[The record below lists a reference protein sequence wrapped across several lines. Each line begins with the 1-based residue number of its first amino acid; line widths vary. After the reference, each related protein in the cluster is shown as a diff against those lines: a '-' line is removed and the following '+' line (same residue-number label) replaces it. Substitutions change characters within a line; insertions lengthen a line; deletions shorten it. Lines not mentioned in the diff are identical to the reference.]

1 MKLCDNE
8 TIEVHRYQLEK
19 ASKVFGN
26 VIAASPEEDSVDLTD
41 MIDIESL
48 RAIVMFLYTG
58 EVMDVK
64 RKTNL
69 LLACRKF
76 EIPRLYQIIKEEFV
90 QNICDKNALRT
101 LMVGKWSNDQTMKN
115 SAIAFIQA
123 NQDEVF
129 ASDQVRQML
138 ADNIQE
144 VADVLAEKL
153 KPKYL

>member
-1 MKLCDNE
+1 M
-8 TIEVHRYQLEK
+8 EK
-19 ASKVFGN
+19 ASKVFAN

-101 LMVGKWSNDQTMKN
+101 VMVGKWSNDQTMKN

-153 KPKYL
+153 KPKYLNFFSSALISLFF

>member
-1 MKLCDNE
+1 M
-8 TIEVHRYQLEK
+8 EK
-19 ASKVFGN
+19 ASKVFAN